1 PMAQRALWDRLWEA
15 GKPHGMTPFGMRAM
29 MSLRLDRFFGSW
41 LSEFSPDYTAAET
54 GLDRFIAFRKN
65 VDFIGRSAAEAE
77 RLTPPERQ
85 LVIFEVDAHD
95 ADAVAYEPVFIN
107 GTVQGFCTSGGYSHH
122 AEKSIA
128 FALVPRAEVTDDL
141 QAEIEILGQL
151 RPAKRLLEPL
161 L

>member
-1 PMAQRALWDRLWEA
+1 
-15 GKPHGMTPFGMRAM
+15 MTLFGMRAM

-54 GLDRFIAFRKN
+54 GLDRFISFRKN
-65 VDFIGRSAAEAE
+65 MDFIGRSAAEAE

-85 LVIFEVDAHD
+85 LVIFEVDARD

-128 FALVPRAEVTDDL
+128 FALVPRVEVTDDL

-151 RPAKRLLEPL
+151 RHAKRLLEPL

>member
-1 PMAQRALWDRLWEA
+1 M
-15 GKPHGMTPFGMRAM
+15 
-29 MSLRLDRFFGSW
+29 
-41 LSEFSPDYTAAET
+41 
-54 GLDRFIAFRKN
+54 
-65 VDFIGRSAAEAE
+65 DFIGRSAAEAE

-95 ADAVAYEPVFIN
+95 ADVVAYEPVFIN